1 MLKGGP
7 LEIRLTLKLLLNIL
21 VLEFRALVRHF
32 GVNTD
37 IGDVLVVMFVVDKY
51 VASGV
56 RVMCLSP
63 SR

>member
-1 MLKGGP
+1 MKSTRRNAA
-7 LEIRLTLKLLLNIL
+7 RLM